1 MKLLFRIVLT
11 RKKLKTIKNFVVQLV
26 AHLDI
31 SSVTVQDLNNL
42 SPVLTIEL
50 KKKKLKKGKQIDN
63 KRQ

>member
-1 MKLLFRIVLT
+1 M
-11 RKKLKTIKNFVVQLV
+11 

-31 SSVTVQDLNNL
+31 SSVTVQDLNHL

-50 KKKKLKKGKQIDN
+50 LKKLKKGKQIDN